1 MRVGVI
7 GLGTMGLNHARIY
20 SNFSKLAG
28 IADTDD
34 DKVKKAAAKYAVP
47 WYVDYKALLK
57 NVDAVT
63 IATPTSTHYNIA
75 LDAINAG
82 KHVLIEKPICD
93 RVEDAKDLIK
103 KAARQGVIL
112 AVGHTE
118 RHNPAVK
125 FAKNSLR
132 NGRFGDLISI
142 SSKRVSSFPTRIRD
156 VGVILDLGIHEIDVM
171 RYITS
176 SEVKLVNTLAGTCSA
191 NKKLE
196 DHASI
201 LLQFENRVHG
211 IVEINWL
218 TPMKVR
224 KLSLT
229 CTKNF
234 VELDY
239 IDQSLQISSSTVL
252 SYDIGNLSDIPLEY
266 NTQKVSLKKQEP
278 LENEIVDF
286 LESIEKGKKPLV
298 TGEDGLRALQVAL
311 AAMSSYKLRRVI
323 AVDKFHD

>member
-20 SNFSKLAG
+20 NNLSKLAG
-28 IADTDD
+28 IADTDKA
-34 DKVKKAAAKYAVP
+34 KVKKAAERYNVP
-47 WYVDYKALLK
+47 CYIDYKALLK
-57 NVDAVT
+57 EVDAVT
-63 IATPTSTHYNIA
+63 IATPTSTHYTIA
-75 LDAINAG
+75 LEAINAG

-93 RVEDAKDLIK
+93 KIENAKNLIK
-103 KAARQGVIL
+103 KAAQQNVIL
-112 AVGHTE
+112 AAGHVE
-118 RHNPAVK
+118 RHNPVVK
-125 FAKNSLR
+125 FARNSLKE
-132 NGRFGDLISI
+132 GRFGDLISI
-142 SSKRVSSFPTRIRD
+142 SAKRVSSFPARIRD

-171 RYITS
+171 RYVTD
-176 SEVKLVNTLAGTCSA
+176 SEVKLVNTLAGSSTD
-191 NKKLE
+191 KKLE

-201 LLQFENRVHG
+201 LFQFENNVHG
-211 IVEINWL
+211 IVELNWL

-239 IDQSLQISSSTVL
+239 IDQSLQISSSTLL
-252 SYDIGNLSDIPLEY
+252 SYDAENLSHIPLEY
-266 NTQKVSLKKQEP
+266 HTQKVSLQKQEP

-286 LESIEKGKKPLV
+286 LEAIEDKRAPLV

-311 AAMSSYKLRRVI
+311 AAMSSYKSGKVI
-323 AVDKFHD
+323 AVGKFHG